1 MDAIDIKFFENEI
14 KQFEYSKKRQDMLIG
29 ERYFLGDHDILRRKR
44 EVIDENGNLREVKNL
59 PNHRIV
65 DNQYAKMVKQKSNYL
80 AGKPITVSTENE
92 EYAKALKKLFNLK
105 FMKTLKR
112 IAKDSLNCGLGWLL
126 VYYGGS
132 NLMFKR
138 IKPHELIPG
147 WADTDHTALDYAIRV
162 YEIDGYKDNAL
173 ITIQKVEIY
182 KQDGIYYYERKNDK
196 LIESGKASYFS
207 RGETTY
213 NWNQIPL
220 IPFRYNDDEQPL
232 INKIKSLQDGINL
245 IKSNFQNTMSED
257 IRNTIM
263 VLINYDGEDPGE
275 FRQNLSQYGVIK
287 VSTVDGVAGD
297 VKTLQI
303 EVNAE
308 NYKVILDLLK
318 KALIETAM
326 GYDAKDDRLS
336 GNANQMNIMS
346 MYSDI
351 DLDADDMETEYQA
364 AFEELLWFVNCHL
377 ENTGIG
383 NFENEDVQI
392 IFNRDI
398 LISESDVIDNIQKS
412 VGILSNE
419 TLIAQHPWVDDV
431 EMELAKLKKQEE
443 EYNPF
448 PNTGGDV
455 NGELLAEEI

>member
-14 KQFEYSKKRQDMLIG
+14 KQFETSKKRRDMLTG
-29 ERYFLGDHDILRRKR
+29 ERYFRGDHDILRRKR
-44 EVIDENGNLREVKNL
+44 EVIDEKGDLSEVKNL
-59 PNHRIV
+59 PNYHIV
-65 DNQYAKMVKQKSNYL
+65 DNQYAKMVSQKSNYL
-80 AGKPITVSTENE
+80 TGKPITVTTEND
-92 EYAKALKKLFNLK
+92 EYAKELKKLFNLK

-112 IAKDSLNCGLGWLL
+112 IAKDSLNYGLGWVL
-126 VYYGGS
+126 VYYDGPK
-132 NLMFKR
+132 LMFKC
-138 IKPHELIPG
+138 IKPHELILG
-147 WADTDHTALDYAIRV
+147 WADVEHTVLDYAIRI
-162 YEIDGYKDNAL
+162 YEIDGYDGN
-173 ITIQKVEIY
+173 IPVTIQKVEIY
-182 KQDGIYYYERKNDK
+182 KQDGIYYFERRDGK
-196 LIESGKASYFS
+196 LLATGKESYFTV
-207 RGETTY
+207 RDTTY
-213 NWNQIPL
+213 NWNRIPL
-220 IPFRYNDDEQPL
+220 IPFRYNEEEQPL

-318 KALIETAM
+318 KALIENAM
-326 GYDAKDDRLS
+326 GYDAKDDRLT
-336 GNANQMNIMS
+336 GNPNQMNIMS

-351 DLDADDMETEYQA
+351 DLDADGMETEYQA

-377 ENTGIG
+377 ANMGVG
-383 NFENEDVQI
+383 NFENEDVTI

-412 VGILSNE
+412 VGILSTE

-431 EMELAKLKKQEE
+431 EVELAKLKKQEE

-448 PNTGGDV
+448 PTGGDV
-455 NGELLAEEI
+455 NGELLGEEI